1 MNVWNK
7 VLYALIAVLCVGFTV
22 LAANKYSL
30 TKEQEAKIAAQ
41 NAKIEQLQADV
52 AALKIA
58 IDGDPLKKAE
68 TWADFGVRVQL
79 DRVRE
84 LLRGDAFVNCQPIEA
99 TEFEVDKDPISQESI
114 LGAKISFTVPAS
126 YSLAAFAD
134 AGDAS
139 STFRKGALAYVFD
152 SGLAYVDEAAEGI
165 EADAETEE
173 ATETATVEPRF
184 LGAFKFVGAADA
196 QAVLESVDN
205 LSAEELAAIQES
217 QKSGRSWVV
226 CVDRLPTNAPANV
239 ADLIAA
245 DPTTFASLDET
256 AKEYFETAPRSA
268 FAVQAQTVAAQAKAS
283 PAVDYQGLLARQFA
297 TRDAQNLLKS
307 RRSLALA
314 DLTYVLVDQLVS
326 IGGEVDEATQALYT
340 AADFDAA
347 VARKRSS
354 SYAEKQATLD
364 AALAKME
371 GYRDLAKSKLEEAQ
385 ARVAECQAAIDATLA
400 ENARLATEIAQAQI
414 ALAKNAEEKSENGG
428 EPTTAFALSGI

>member
-7 VLYALIAVLCVGFTV
+7 VLYALIAVLCVGFTA

-30 TKEQEAKIAAQ
+30 TKEWDAKIEAQ
-41 NAKIEQLQADV
+41 NAKIALLQDEIAE
-52 AALKIA
+52 LKIA

-68 TWADFGVRVQL
+68 TWADLGVRVQL
-79 DRVRE
+79 ARVRE
-84 LLRGDAFVNCQPIEA
+84 LLRGDAFVNCQPVEA
-99 TEFEVDKDPISQESI
+99 TTFEVDKDPISQESI

-152 SGLAYVDEAAEGI
+152 SGLAYVDEAAATT
-165 EADAETEE
+165 EADVETED
-173 ATETATVEPRF
+173 AAQVAAVAPRF

-205 LSAEELAAIQES
+205 LSADELAAIQES

-226 CVDRLPTNAPANV
+226 CVDRLPTNAPSNV

-245 DPTTFASLDET
+245 DPETFASLDET
-256 AKEYFETAPRSA
+256 AKEYFADAPRSVL
-268 FAVQAQTVAAQAKAS
+268 AVYAQGVATEAKAA

-297 TRDAQNLLKS
+297 TRDAQNLLKA

-347 VARKRSS
+347 VARKRST

-385 ARVAECQAAIDATLA
+385 ARVAECQAAVDATLA

-414 ALAKNAEEKSENGG
+414 ALAKNAEQKSENGG

>member
-7 VLYALIAVLCVGFTV
+7 VFYALIAVLCVGFTV

-30 TKEQEAKIAAQ
+30 TKEWDAKLDAQ
-41 NAKIEQLQADV
+41 NAKIAQLQDEI

-68 TWADFGVRVQL
+68 TWSDLGVRAQL
-79 DRVRE
+79 DRVRG
-84 LLRGDAFVNCQPIEA
+84 LLRGDAFVNCLPVEA

-173 ATETATVEPRF
+173 ATETATVEPRY
-184 LGAFKFVGAADA
+184 LGAFKFVGAADS

-205 LSAEELAAIQES
+205 LSAAELAAIQES
-217 QKSGRSWVV
+217 QKSGRSWIV
-226 CVDRLPTNAPANV
+226 CVDRLPTDAPTNV
-239 ADLIAA
+239 AELIAA
-245 DPTTFASLDET
+245 DAETFASLDET
-256 AKEYFETAPRSA
+256 TKAFFETANPSA
-268 FAVQAQTVAAQAKAS
+268 QVFEALATAADATT
-283 PAVDYQGLLARQFA
+283 AVDYQGLLARQFA
-297 TRDAQNLLKS
+297 ARDAQNLLKS
-307 RRSLALA
+307 RRSLALK
-314 DLTYVLVDQLVS
+314 DLTCVLVDQLVA
-326 IGGEVDEATQALYT
+326 IGGEVDEATQALYS
-340 AADFDAA
+340 AEDFDAA
-347 VARKRSS
+347 VARKRVA
-354 SYAEKQATLD
+354 SYEEKQATLA

-385 ARVAECQAAIDATLA
+385 ARVAECQAAVDATLA

-428 EPTTAFALSGI
+428 KPTTAFALSGF

>member
-7 VLYALIAVLCVGFTV
+7 VFYALIAVLCVGFTV

-30 TKEQEAKIAAQ
+30 TKEWDAKLDAQ
-41 NAKIEQLQADV
+41 NAKIAQLQDEI

-68 TWADFGVRVQL
+68 TWSDLGVRAQL
-79 DRVRE
+79 DRVRG
-84 LLRGDAFVNCQPIEA
+84 LLRGDAFVNCLPVEA

-184 LGAFKFVGAADA
+184 LGAFKFVGAADS

-205 LSAEELAAIQES
+205 LSAAELAAIQES
-217 QKSGRSWVV
+217 QKSGRSWIV
-226 CVDRLPTNAPANV
+226 CVDRLPTDAPTNV
-239 ADLIAA
+239 AELIAA
-245 DPTTFASLDET
+245 DAETFASLDET
-256 AKEYFETAPRSA
+256 TKAFFETANPSA
-268 FAVQAQTVAAQAKAS
+268 QVFEALATAADATT
-283 PAVDYQGLLARQFA
+283 AVDYQGLLARQFA
-297 TRDAQNLLKS
+297 ARDAQNLLKS
-307 RRSLALA
+307 RRSLALK
-314 DLTYVLVDQLVS
+314 DLTCVLVDQLVA
-326 IGGEVDEATQALYT
+326 IGGEVDEATQALYS
-340 AADFDAA
+340 AEDFDAA
-347 VARKRSS
+347 VARKRVA
-354 SYAEKQATLD
+354 SYEEKQATLA

-385 ARVAECQAAIDATLA
+385 ARVAECQAAVDATLA

-428 EPTTAFALSGI
+428 KPTTAFALSGF

>member
-7 VLYALIAVLCVGFTV
+7 VLYALIAVLCVGFTA

-30 TKEQEAKIAAQ
+30 TKEWDAKIEAQ
-41 NAKIEQLQADV
+41 NAKIALLQDEIAE
-52 AALKIA
+52 LKIA

-68 TWADFGVRVQL
+68 TWADLGVRVQL
-79 DRVRE
+79 ARVRE
-84 LLRGDAFVNCQPIEA
+84 LLRGDAFVNCQPVEA
-99 TEFEVDKDPISQESI
+99 TTFEVDKDPISQESI

-152 SGLAYVDEAAEGI
+152 SGLTYVDEAAATT
-165 EADAETEE
+165 EADVETED
-173 ATETATVEPRF
+173 AAQVAAVAPRF

-205 LSAEELAAIQES
+205 LSADELAAIQES

-226 CVDRLPTNAPANV
+226 CVDRLPTNAPSNV

-245 DPTTFASLDET
+245 DPETFASLDET
-256 AKEYFETAPRSA
+256 AKEYFADAPRSVL
-268 FAVQAQTVAAQAKAS
+268 AVYAQGVATEAKAA

-297 TRDAQNLLKS
+297 TRDAQNLLKA

-385 ARVAECQAAIDATLA
+385 ARVAECQAAVDATLA

-414 ALAKNAEEKSENGG
+414 ALAKNAEQKSENGG

>member
-7 VLYALIAVLCVGFTV
+7 VLYALIAVLCVGFTA

-30 TKEQEAKIAAQ
+30 TKEWDAKIEAQ
-41 NAKIEQLQADV
+41 NAKIALLQDEIAE
-52 AALKIA
+52 LKIA

-68 TWADFGVRVQL
+68 TWADLGVRVQL
-79 DRVRE
+79 ARVRE
-84 LLRGDAFVNCQPIEA
+84 LLRGDAFVNCQPVEA
-99 TEFEVDKDPISQESI
+99 TTFEVDKDPISQDSI

-152 SGLAYVDEAAEGI
+152 SGLAYVDEAAATT
-165 EADAETEE
+165 EADVETED
-173 ATETATVEPRF
+173 AAQVAAVAPRF

-205 LSAEELAAIQES
+205 LSADELAAIQES

-226 CVDRLPTNAPANV
+226 CVDRLPTNAPSNV

-245 DPTTFASLDET
+245 DPETFASLDET
-256 AKEYFETAPRSA
+256 AKEYFADAPRSIL
-268 FAVQAQTVAAQAKAS
+268 AVYAQGVATEAKAA

-297 TRDAQNLLKS
+297 TRDAQNLLKA

-347 VARKRSS
+347 VARKRST

-385 ARVAECQAAIDATLA
+385 ARVAECQAAVDATLA

-414 ALAKNAEEKSENGG
+414 ALAENAKQKSENGG

>member
-30 TKEQEAKIAAQ
+30 TKEWDAKIDAQ
-41 NAKIEQLQADV
+41 NAKIAQLQDEI

-68 TWADFGVRVQL
+68 TWTDFGVRAQL
-79 DRVRE
+79 DRVRG
-84 LLRGDAFVNCQPIEA
+84 LLRGDAFVNCLPVEA
-99 TEFEVDKDPISQESI
+99 TTFEVDKDPISQDSVF
-114 LGAKISFTVPAS
+114 GAKISFTVPAS

-134 AGDAS
+134 AGDAA
-139 STFRKGALAYVFD
+139 STFRKGALAYIFD
-152 SGLAYVDEAAEGI
+152 SGLAYVDEAAETV
-165 EADAETEE
+165 EVDAETED
-173 ATETATVEPRF
+173 AAVAPRF
-184 LGAFKFVGAADA
+184 LGAFKFVGAANA
-196 QAVLESVDN
+196 QASLESVGN
-205 LSAEELAAIQES
+205 LSADELAAIQDS

-239 ADLIAA
+239 AELIAA

-268 FAVQAQTVAAQAKAS
+268 LAVQAQALAAQAKAA
-283 PAVDYQGLLARQFA
+283 PVVDFQGLLARQFA
-297 TRDAQNLLKS
+297 TRDAENLLKA
-307 RRSLALA
+307 RRTLALA
-314 DLTYVLVDQLVS
+314 DLTYVLVDQLVA
-326 IGGEVDEATQALYT
+326 IGGEVDEATQALYA

-347 VARKRSS
+347 VARKRFS

-385 ARVAECQAAIDATLA
+385 ARVAKCQAELDATLA
-400 ENARLATEIAQAQI
+400 ENVRLATEIAQAQI
-414 ALAKNAEEKSENGG
+414 ALTKNAEEKSKQTV